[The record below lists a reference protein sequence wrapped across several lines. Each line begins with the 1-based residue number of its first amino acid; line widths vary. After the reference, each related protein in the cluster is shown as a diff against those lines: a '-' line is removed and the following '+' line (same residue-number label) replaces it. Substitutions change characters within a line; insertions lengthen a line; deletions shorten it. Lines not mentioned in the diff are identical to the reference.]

1 MRIEQS
7 TKSRADDMSGRL
19 PGRRVI
25 VGLVGK
31 GIQKSRTPA
40 MHEAEGR
47 RQRFRYVY
55 ELLDIATMGT
65 KPPPLAEIIK
75 AAEVCGFCGLNIT
88 FPFKRE
94 VVDHLDE
101 LSETARAV
109 GSVNTVVFRDG
120 KRFGHNTDKWAFA
133 ESFRQSMADTA
144 RRRVLLIGAGGA
156 GSAVAHAL
164 LECGVE
170 RLTICDTNAATAA
183 DLVGRLNGR
192 FGSDRAEQAD
202 DPATIAPQLDGVVNA
217 SPVGMATMPG
227 TPFPPHLLTRQWV
240 ADIVYFPIE
249 TDLLRSARA
258 RGCRTLSGA
267 GMAVFQAA
275 CAFELFTGA
284 PPDRACMQ
292 ATFDAF
298 AT

>member
-1 MRIEQS
+1 
-7 TKSRADDMSGRL
+7 
-19 PGRRVI
+19 
-25 VGLVGK
+25 
-31 GIQKSRTPA
+31 

-47 RQRFRYVY
+47 RQGFGYVY
-55 ELLDIATMGT
+55 ELLDVEEMGAE
-65 KPPPLAEIIK
+65 PPPLAEIIK
-75 AAEVCGFCGLNIT
+75 SAEVCGFSGLNVT

-101 LSETARAV
+101 LSETAHAV

-133 ESFRQSMADTA
+133 ESFRQSMVDTA
-144 RRRVLLIGAGGA
+144 QRRVQLIGAGGA

-170 RLTICDTNAATAA
+170 RLAISDINAAVAEE
-183 DLVGRLNGR
+183 LVGRLKGR
-192 FGSDRAEQAD
+192 FGPDRAEQAD
-202 DPATIAPQLDGVVNA
+202 DPATIAPELDGVVNA
-217 SPVGMATMPG
+217 SPVGMAKMPG
-227 TPFPPHLLTRQWV
+227 TPFPADILTRQMWV
-240 ADIVYFPIE
+240 ADIVYVPIE
-249 TDLLRSARA
+249 TELLRSARQ

-275 CAFELFTGA
+275 RAFELFTGVT
-284 PPDRACMQ
+284 PDRACMQ

>member
-1 MRIEQS
+1 
-7 TKSRADDMSGRL
+7 
-19 PGRRVI
+19 
-25 VGLVGK
+25 
-31 GIQKSRTPA
+31 

-47 RQRFRYVY
+47 RQGFGYVY
-55 ELLDIATMGT
+55 ELLDVEEMGAE
-65 KPPPLAEIIK
+65 PPPLAEIIK
-75 AAEVCGFCGLNIT
+75 SAEVCGFSGLNVT

-94 VVDHLDE
+94 VVNHLDE
-101 LSETARAV
+101 LSETAHAV

-133 ESFRQSMADTA
+133 ESFRQSMVDTA
-144 RRRVLLIGAGGA
+144 QRRVLLIGAGGA

-170 RLTICDTNAATAA
+170 RLAISDINAAVAEE
-183 DLVGRLNGR
+183 LVGRLKCR
-192 FGSDRAEQAD
+192 FGPDRAEQAD
-202 DPATIAPQLDGVVNA
+202 DPATIAPELDGVVNA
-217 SPVGMATMPG
+217 SPVGMAKMPG
-227 TPFPPHLLTRQWV
+227 TPFPADILTRQMWV
-240 ADIVYFPIE
+240 ADIVYVPIE
-249 TDLLRSARA
+249 TELLRSARQ

-275 CAFELFTGA
+275 RAFQLFTGVA
-284 PPDRACMQ
+284 PDRACMQ